1 MTPRNVSQ
9 TPVLPVAACSTFIWL
24 KTIQGCRPTSVTT
37 QPASM
42 VITDRTPAI
51 EAIRRN
57 HLVLGRSRRNSQL
70 APYQRESRNRSV
82 PRPTIT
88 SHARWTTL
96 ASLTVGWEPAGK
108 ALRPLTTVAV
118 PSAGSDRIDA
128 RPGMGMPPSTLV
140 PDELRWPNSVSG
152 TSLEVFGTS
161 SIWANLVGS
170 LL

>member
-24 KTIQGCRPTSVTT
+24 NTIQGWRPTSVTT

-42 VITDRTPAI
+42 VMTARTPAT
-51 EAIRRN
+51 EATRKN
-57 HLVLGRSRRNSQL
+57 HLVFGRSRLNSQL
-70 APYQRESRNRSV
+70 ALYQRDSRNRSV

-88 SHARWTTL
+88 SQARCTTF
-96 ASLTVGWEPAGK
+96 ASETVGWEPFGN
-108 ALRPLTTVAV
+108 ALRPLTTVVV
-118 PSAGSDRIDA
+118 PSAGSDRNDA
-128 RPGMGMPPSTLV
+128 RPGIAMPPCTLV
-140 PDELRWPNSVSG
+140 PEELRWPNSVSG

-170 LL
+170 